1 MIKNEKYKDLD
12 ILLIEDD
19 PIANSLVTIGLRQL
33 GVLKVEAV
41 ENGLVALE
49 YLDSNKPH
57 LIFLDINMP
66 EMDGFEFLSFIE
78 KNDFIPESSIVM
90 LTSSVLTRD
99 KVKAL
104 EFSSVVD
111 YIEKPMNRE
120 KMEAVLLKIVEKKGA
135 V

>member
-66 EMDGFEFLSFIE
+66 EMDGFEFL
-78 KNDFIPESSIVM
+78 NFIPESSIVM